1 MGEKGVHGD
10 SNIFGLI
17 NWKILNLIN
26 WAKKTIGKELLVR
39 MGVGLSELAICSIE
53 LEILNR

>member
-17 NWKILNLIN
+17 NWKNFNLIN

-39 MGVGLSELAICSIE
+39 MWVGLSELAICSIE
-53 LEILNR
+53 IEILNR

>member
-17 NWKILNLIN
+17 NWKNLNLIN
-26 WAKKTIGKELLVR
+26 WAENTIRKALLVK
-39 MGVGLSELAICSIE
+39 MWVGLAELAICNIE
-53 LEILNR
+53 IEIPNR